1 MAGFLNYKRAAYLLI
16 INCMWLFFTIGCAN
30 FTRTSSS
37 QHNKDINLHE
47 NNTSLLPWN
56 QDQEKASE
64 VDNDPIEPVC
74 LPETE
79 KNTIDYLSLIP
90 ADDDLGGTDIAIEK
104 DDSAGEKIQ
113 SKLDEALDF
122 YQASQDFWQKG
133 ELDNA
138 LQALDQAYALITEVV
153 AFDLP
158 ELNQQKDDLRFMISK
173 RILEIYA
180 SRHITAKGN
189 HNAIPL
195 IINEH
200 VQKEIDRFTDK
211 NCRDFFIN
219 SYKRSGRY
227 RQYIISELKKAG
239 LPEELSW
246 LPLIESGFK
255 VNAMSSARALGLW
268 QFISSTGHKFGLK
281 RDLYIDERLDPYKS
295 TLAAIE
301 YLKELHEIFG
311 DWMTVLAAYNC
322 GEGRVLRT
330 IRKQN
335 INYLDDFWDL
345 YQRLPR
351 ETARYVPKFMA
362 ALHIINN
369 LEAYDMKDII
379 PDPPMDFE
387 ILMISKQVYLKDIA
401 KIIHLPKQRMI
412 DLNPELRYKL
422 LPPEEYPLKIP
433 ADKKELLLAS
443 IKDIPEYVK
452 TRPGIVYHRVRP
464 GETLSTIARRY
475 SASVNQIAKYNNIYR
490 KNYIVA
496 GKILKIPQAGKS
508 YTRSGEARIVTYRVR
523 RGDSLW
529 ILAKRYDT
537 TTKKIQ
543 EFNNL
548 KTVNLHIGQVL
559 SIPSGPTYGL
569 EVYRVKRGD
578 TPFIIAKQFNMDLN
592 RLLRLNNLEKNSII
606 HPGQPLY
613 VK

>member
-1 MAGFLNYKRAAYLLI
+1 MTQFSLNKKLLYTFLI
-16 INCMWLFFTIGCAN
+16 IYVLPLYLYGCAELN
-30 FTRTSSS
+30 KQLPFKSDQPIHASKNNADAASNSVNPYPPDGDHSLRPFTLADEGDDNIEYLPLIPLGDEIYDTGNGSPESSTVSS
-37 QHNKDINLHE
+37 Q
-47 NNTSLLPWN
+47 
-56 QDQEKASE
+56 
-64 VDNDPIEPVC
+64 
-74 LPETE
+74 
-79 KNTIDYLSLIP
+79 
-90 ADDDLGGTDIAIEK
+90 
-104 DDSAGEKIQ
+104 IQ
-113 SKLDEALDF
+113 ARFDEALDF
-122 YQASQDFWQKG
+122 YQASQDFWQQG

-138 LQALDQAYALITEVV
+138 LQALDQAYALITEVD
-153 AFDLP
+153 AFDQPKLI
-158 ELNQQKDDLRFMISK
+158 QQKDDLRFMISK

-195 IINEH
+195 IMNKH

-227 RQYIISELKKAG
+227 RQYILSELKKAG

-281 RDLYIDERLDPYKS
+281 RDMYIDERLDPYKS
-295 TLAAIE
+295 TIAAIE
-301 YLKELHEIFG
+301 FLKELHEIFG

-369 LEAYDMKDII
+369 LEAYDMNDIS
-379 PDPPMDFE
+379 PDPPMAFE
-387 ILMISKQVYLKDIA
+387 TLMISKQAYLKDIA
-401 KIIHLPKQRMI
+401 KIIHLPKQRVI

-422 LPPEEYPLKIP
+422 LPPEEYALKIP

-452 TRPGIVYHRVRP
+452 TRPGIVYHRVRS

-496 GKILKIPQAGKS
+496 GKILKIPQSGKS
-508 YTRSGEARIVTYRVR
+508 YTRSGEAKIVTYRVR

-543 EFNNL
+543 EFNDL

-559 SIPSGPTYGL
+559 KIPSGPTYGL
-569 EVYRVKRGD
+569 EIYRVKRGD
-578 TPFIIAKQFNMDLN
+578 TPFIIARQFNMDLN
-592 RLLRLNNLEKNSII
+592 RLLRLNNLKKNSII

>member
-1 MAGFLNYKRAAYLLI
+1 MAGFLNYKRTAYLLI
-16 INCMWLFFTIGCAN
+16 INCIWLFFAIGCAN
-30 FTRTSSS
+30 FTKTSSS
-37 QHNKDINLHE
+37 QHNKNINLHE
-47 NNTSLLPWN
+47 NDTGLFPGS
-56 QDQEKASE
+56 QEELSG
-64 VDNDPIEPVC
+64 VDNDPLEPVC
-74 LPETE
+74 LPEEE

-90 ADDDLGGTDIAIEK
+90 TDNDLGITDIATPE
-104 DDSAGEKIQ
+104 DDSAGKEIQ

-122 YQASQDFWQKG
+122 YQASQDFWQQG

-195 IINEH
+195 IMNEH

-227 RQYIISELKKAG
+227 RQYIISELRKAG

-255 VNAMSSARALGLW
+255 VNALSSARALGLW

-295 TLAAIE
+295 TIAAIE

-335 INYLDDFWDL
+335 ISYLDDFWDL

-369 LEAYDMKDII
+369 LEAYDMN
-379 PDPPMDFE
+379 E
-387 ILMISKQVYLKDIA
+387 SKQAYLKDIA
-401 KIIHLPKQRMI
+401 KIIHLPKERMI
-412 DLNPELRYKL
+412 GLNPELRYKL

-496 GKILKIPQAGKS
+496 GKILKIPQSGKS
-508 YTRSGEARIVTYRVR
+508 YTRSGEAKIITYRVR

-543 EFNNL
+543 EFNSL

-559 SIPSGPTYGL
+559 RIPSGPTYGL

-578 TPFIIAKQFNMDLN
+578 TPFIIAKQFNMDFN
-592 RLLRLNNLEKNSII
+592 RLLRLNNLKKNSII